1 MAPDEETGV
10 RLAELVAALS
20 LPVDLGLGQP
30 MEHVLRST
38 IVALRLAEAE
48 DLDVEERAATYYVSL
63 LAWVVCVADTHEV
76 GVWFGDEADL
86 AADAS
91 GVDFADTRMLLFLL
105 RRIGAGRSP
114 LRRISLIGQ
123 FLAAGGRPL
132 ERVIAAQCQAAGE
145 LADRLGCAAAV
156 REPLLQ
162 ALERFD
168 GKGGPRGIADGQ
180 LAPVI
185 RIVQLADIVEVFH
198 RAGGVSAAVEVARA
212 RRGTQFAPDLVD
224 RFCVR
229 APDLL
234 RGLDG
239 ATCWDA
245 VIEGEPGLARMLSGT
260 ELDAALEA
268 VADFTDLKSPFTLG
282 HSRGVSALA
291 AEAAR
296 RSGLPPSD
304 VVLLRRAGL
313 VHDVGRLGVPSV
325 VWDSPRALTD
335 AERERVRTH
344 PYLAERTLGRSS
356 VLGDIAALAGLHH
369 ERLDGSG
376 YPRAL
381 TAAAIPVTARILA
394 AADVYH
400 ALVEPRPHR
409 CAHAPAPAQELLRAE
424 VRAGRVDGVAADA
437 VLAAAGHR
445 VRRRAGLPG
454 GLTAREVEVLVLLA
468 RALPNP
474 QIARQLGIS
483 RKTVAAHLEH
493 VYLKLGVR
501 SRTEAALFAMRH
513 GLVPDRPET

>member
-1 MAPDEETGV
+1 VAPHEETGV

-38 IVALRLAEAE
+38 TLALRLAEAE
-48 DLDVEERAATYYVSL
+48 DLDVDDRAAAYYVSL

-76 GVWFGDEADL
+76 GIWFGDEADL
-86 AADAS
+86 AADAF
-91 GVDFADTRMLLFLL
+91 GVDLADTRMLLFLL
-105 RRIGAGRSP
+105 RRIGAGQSP

-123 FLAAGGRPL
+123 FLVARGRPL

-145 LADRLGCAAAV
+145 LADRLGCDPAV

-162 ALERFD
+162 AFERFD
-168 GKGGPRGIADGQ
+168 GKGGPRGIADEQ
-180 LAPVI
+180 LSPVI

-198 RAGGVSAAVEVARA
+198 RAGGVEAAVEVARA
-212 RRGTQFAPDLVD
+212 RRGTQFEPDLVD
-224 RFCVR
+224 RFCER

-234 RGLDG
+234 SGLG
-239 ATCWDA
+239 SASCWDA
-245 VIEGEPGLARMLSGT
+245 VIEREPGLARVLSGA

-296 RSGLPPSD
+296 RLGLPPSD

-325 VWDSPRALTD
+325 VWDSPGALTEAD
-335 AERERVRTH
+335 RERVRTH
-344 PYLAERTLGRSS
+344 PYLAERTLGRSPA
-356 VLGDIAALAGLHH
+356 LTGIAALAGLHH

-376 YPRAL
+376 YPRGL
-381 TAAAIPVTARILA
+381 TAAAIPVPARILA

-400 ALVEPRPHR
+400 ALTEPRPHR
-409 CAHAPAPAQELLRAE
+409 SAYAPAEAHRLLRAE
-424 VRAGRVDGVAADA
+424 VRAGRIDGAAADA
-437 VLAAAGHR
+437 VLAAGGHR
-445 VRRRAGLPG
+445 VRRRTGMPG

-513 GLVPDRPET
+513 GLLPDRPET